1 MRKRVHEV
9 QQVILRHIVIAG
21 IPANSLLPSIRSF
34 VETLQ
39 SSRQTV
45 HLAFQKLVEE
55 GVLEVSS
62 RRGYRV
68 TDPEKAS
75 RLLIRKDETRIA
87 FIMPRWIEKGMFSPL
102 FAEILLGIESVADMT
117 NYVRTVCLTLP
128 WDVNE
133 KHFSLGQLALGTRNI
148 AGAMLVGPMP
158 DFIAEKFIRKSHLPT
173 ILVDNITDLHG
184 VSCVTKDNLSGAA
197 RAVRY
202 LIERGHRRIGMISVR
217 SRKMRIN
224 ERWAGFLAEMQ
235 RHELLNEIAFVEEA
249 AWDADTIAGG
259 AAAAEE
265 LLKKGL
271 NGATALFVLNDNM
284 ALGAIQ
290 VFQANNIRIPEDL
303 SVITI
308 GNDSHVA
315 ELCRPRLTTLA
326 TDCRRMGR
334 VALQT
339 LLDILRNPQRNASTV
354 IMLPMQLVEGESVC
368 DGPFAKWAPK

>member
-1 MRKRVHEV
+1 MKKRFYEV
-9 QQVILRHIVIAG
+9 QQGILRHIVTAKVSG
-21 IPANSLLPSIRSF
+21 NSCLPSIRSF

-45 HLAFQKLVEE
+45 QLAFHELVEA
-55 GVLEVSS
+55 GVVEARPRS
-62 RRGYRV
+62 GYRV
-68 TDPEKAS
+68 IDQRKANK
-75 RLLIRKDETRIA
+75 LLNRGTEARIA
-87 FIMPRWIEKGMFSPL
+87 FIMPRWVEQGMISPL
-102 FAEILLGIESVADMT
+102 FAEILLGVESVADMENDT
-117 NYVRTVCLTLP
+117 RPVCLTLP

-133 KHFSLGQLALGTRNI
+133 KRFSLAQLALRARNV

-158 DFIAEKFIRKSHLPT
+158 DFIAEKFIKKSHLPT

-217 SRKMRIN
+217 PRKMRIN
-224 ERWAGFLAEMQ
+224 ERWAGFHAEMQ

-249 AWDADTIAGG
+249 AWDADTISGG
-259 AAAAEE
+259 AAAATE

-303 SVITI
+303 SVITL
-308 GNDSHVA
+308 GNDSYVA
-315 ELCRPRLTTLA
+315 ELCSPKLTTLA
-326 TDCRRMGR
+326 TDNRRMGR

-339 LLDILRNPQRNASTV
+339 LLNILRNPQRNASSI
-354 IMLPMQLVEGESVC
+354 IMLPMHLIEGESVC
-368 DGPFAKWAPK
+368 DGPFAKRVPR